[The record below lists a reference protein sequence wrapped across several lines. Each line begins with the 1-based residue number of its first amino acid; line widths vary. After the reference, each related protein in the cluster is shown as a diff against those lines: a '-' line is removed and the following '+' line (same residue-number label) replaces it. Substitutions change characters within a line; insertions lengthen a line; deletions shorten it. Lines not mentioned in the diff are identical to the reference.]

1 MDTFNMHDMTHL
13 NNHNINNPV
22 ILKIFL
28 SKVVSFFKVDPRNVF
43 IKRVKSGS
51 TKASDL

>member
-1 MDTFNMHDMTHL
+1 MDRFNMHDMTHL

-28 SKVVSFFKVDPRNVF
+28 LKVVSFFKVDPRNVL
-43 IKRVKSGS
+43 RVKSGS